1 MVEFPQGHIIE
12 ERRGGASVLAS
23 LIAEMVKLDS
33 SGIVRTERKPEN
45 MMPRVGQ
52 VFVQKGAM
60 IAAIHDSEE
69 VIEGLQALIEIED
82 DCLELDCIIQ
92 ISEGIELSKVLD
104 MYPDSIINVD
114 APEQS
119 KSSKWWNEVKSRPE
133 GWSRASRLPELEA
146 SESAPEF
153 IQRKA
158 AAMINRNYENDLVLK
173 PGSVFLLD
181 SKSGSE
187 IFDLAN
193 VLEDHGRPVL
203 VISRQNTDELIE
215 KHDLERKSCLWL
227 SQTEGKGVQIAEIDS
242 IKKTAHEFF
251 AEKIRSV
258 LLLEGIEY
266 LAAICGE
273 KAVIN
278 LLRELADQVKYE
290 DDCLLIAADLEAF
303 DKKDA
308 ILIAREAPLLDSQN
322 ITSWILDSD
331 SLLEHPL
338 LAPLSEEELEQL
350 AQHVEETLPQET
362 KLEDIV
368 EEIINEP
375 IEIVEEIPIEFE
387 EEIIIIEETEVPE
400 VVEEIPVKKGP
411 RVAQRVKRRAPSS
424 PTKMGDRQILRS
436 GLAAALG
443 GEIIAEMPTPKP
455 VPQLAVGNV
464 EISELP
470 EIPNIVP
477 SSLDE
482 VLRQP
487 AAKKNAKMPSTELGP
502 KPLES
507 AASKQDAEAMSG
519 PLDARGVKLETSSA
533 NRSQTA
539 AREQTERDIDA
550 ELQSW
555 KKNGDDEK

>member
-1 MVEFPQGHIIE
+1 MVEFPQGHVIE
-12 ERRGGASVLAS
+12 ERRGGARVLAS
-23 LIAEMVKLDS
+23 LISEMVKLDS
-33 SGIVRTERKPEN
+33 SGIIRTERKPGN

-52 VFVQKGAM
+52 VVVQNGAM
-60 IAAIHDSEE
+60 IAAIHEADE
-69 VIEGLQALIEIED
+69 VAEGLQALIEVEE

-92 ISEGIELSKVLD
+92 ISEGIELGKVLD
-104 MYPDSIINVD
+104 MYPGSIINVD
-114 APEQS
+114 APEESQS
-119 KSSKWWNEVKSRPE
+119 SNWWNEVKNRPE

-158 AAMINRNYENDLVLK
+158 AAMINRHNESGLVLK

-215 KHDLERKSCLWL
+215 KHDLERNSCLWL
-227 SQTEGKGVQIAEIDS
+227 SQTEGEGIQVADIDS
-242 IKKTAHEFF
+242 IKQTAHEFF

-266 LAAICGE
+266 LAGICGE
-273 KAVIN
+273 RAVIN

-308 ILIAREAPLLDSQN
+308 ILIAREAPLLDSQS
-322 ITSWILDSD
+322 ITSWVLDSD
-331 SLLEHPL
+331 SLLDHPL

-350 AQHVEETLPQET
+350 AQHVKETLPSEINI
-362 KLEDIV
+362 ENSV
-368 EEIINEP
+368 EEIIDEP
-375 IEIVEEIPIEFE
+375 IAVIEQIPIEFE
-387 EEIIIIEETEVPE
+387 EEVIIIEEPE
-400 VVEEIPVKKGP
+400 TPELVEETPFKKGP
-411 RVAQRVKRRAPSS
+411 RVAQRMKRRKPSS
-424 PTKMGDRQILRS
+424 PTKMGDRQISRS

-443 GEIIAEMPTPKP
+443 GEIKAEMPIPKP
-455 VPQLAVGNV
+455 VPQLAIGSV
-464 EISELP
+464 EIPELP

-477 SSLDE
+477 NSLDE

-487 AAKKNAKMPSTELGP
+487 AAKKIAKLPSTELGP

-507 AASKQDAEAMSG
+507 AASKQDSEAMTG
-519 PLDARGVKLETSSA
+519 PLDVRGVKLETGA
-533 NRSQTA
+533 KNRSQTA
-539 AREQTERDIDA
+539 TREQTERDIDA
-550 ELQSW
+550 ELLSW
-555 KKNGDDEK
+555 KKSGEDEK